1 MASISEN
8 DLAWYYG
15 IEKLKHG
22 IISEINCAFLAKV
35 IKYSSKKHIADI
47 KPLVRMSN
55 GQESAQFLD
64 IPVSENCYLI
74 DELID
79 KIRSAMRKQ
88 GVVLPTRHF
97 MRAGAIVVCVVL
109 DRDSDNFDG
118 SASTYMPNS
127 SRLHN
132 SNDSIIVSV
141 LGDDI

>member
-1 MASISEN
+1 MSEN
-8 DLAWYYG
+8 NRAWYYG

-35 IKYSSKKHIADI
+35 IKYSKKEHVADI
-47 KPLVRMSN
+47 KPLARMSD

-64 IPVSENCYLI
+64 IPVSDNCYLI

-79 KIRSAMRKQ
+79 KIRSAMDKQ
-88 GVVLPTRHF
+88 GVVLPRKHF
-97 MRAGAIVVCVVL
+97 MRAGALVVCIVL
-109 DRDSDNFDG
+109 DRDSDNFNG
-118 SASTYMPNS
+118 STSTYMPNS

-132 SNDSIIVSV
+132 ANDSVIVSV